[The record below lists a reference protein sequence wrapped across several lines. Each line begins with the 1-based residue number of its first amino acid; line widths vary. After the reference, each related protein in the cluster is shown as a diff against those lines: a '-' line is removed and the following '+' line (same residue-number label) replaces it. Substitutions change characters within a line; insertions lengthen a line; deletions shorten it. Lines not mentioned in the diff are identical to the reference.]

1 MIIVNLSAFI
11 IFLYRGY
18 LLFHKI
24 VRNGLTFIIELRN
37 KSDDDDDD
45 DDGDYDDQLVE
56 FESWRSGK

>member
-45 DDGDYDDQLVE
+45 DGDYDDQLVE

>member
-11 IFLYRGY
+11 IFLFRGY

-45 DDGDYDDQLVE
+45 DDNDIGDELVE

>member
-11 IFLYRGY
+11 IFLYCGY

-24 VRNGLTFIIELRN
+24 VRNGLTFIIQLRN

-45 DDGDYDDQLVE
+45 DDIGDELVK

>member
-11 IFLYRGY
+11 IFLFRGY

-45 DDGDYDDQLVE
+45 DNDIGDELVE